1 MASSPDI
8 LTILLEY
15 TLLKYGNNI
24 NCYLSLLKNPKK
36 SSEFIIL
43 RYILKL
49 VVVIGKVLLY
59 INLFLI

>member
-15 TLLKYGNNI
+15 TLLKYGNYI
-24 NCYLSLLKNPKK
+24 NSTLSLLKNPKK

-59 INLFLI
+59 INLF